1 MKQPKRP
8 VFLMTLAQ
16 IMCALAMALTV
27 ILLPS
32 AALSA
37 LPNLFIM
44 DNLGLLEASPVLHVL
59 YGLQLL
65 AGIVIGVCVLMVLVH
80 IFRICTAVKRHSAF
94 SEITE
99 RALGRIVRAL
109 LVTSF
114 LLIPLGWPL
123 MGWLTLGLPEL
134 FWPVAALLPAFAGFT
149 LTAMVRAVQLLLRRA
164 VSMQEEAE
172 LTV

>member
-16 IMCALAMALTV
+16 LMCALAMALTV

-44 DNLGLLEASPVLHVL
+44 DSLGLLEASPVLHVL

-65 AGIVIGVCVLMVLVH
+65 AGIVMAVAGALV
-80 IFRICTAVKRHSAF
+80 FF
-94 SEITE
+94 
-99 RALGRIVRAL
+99 
-109 LVTSF
+109 
-114 LLIPLGWPL
+114 
-123 MGWLTLGLPEL
+123 
-134 FWPVAALLPAFAGFT
+134 
-149 LTAMVRAVQLLLRRA
+149 
-164 VSMQEEAE
+164 
-172 LTV
+172 LTVEKKDS

>member
-16 IMCALAMALTV
+16 LMCALAMALTV
-27 ILLPS
+27 ILLP
-32 AALSA
+32 AGALSA
-37 LPNLFIM
+37 WPNLFM
-44 DNLGLLEASPVLHVL
+44 LGSLGLLEASPVLHVL
-59 YGLQLL
+59 YGLQLI

-109 LVTSF
+109 LVTSV

-134 FWPVAALLPAFAGFT
+134 FWPVAALLPAFAAFT

-164 VSMQEEAE
+164 VSMQTEAD

>member
-8 VFLMTLAQ
+8 IFLMTLAQ
-16 IMCALAMALTV
+16 LMCALAMALTV
-27 ILLPS
+27 MLLPS

-44 DNLGLLEASPVLHVL
+44 GNLGLLEASPVLHVL

-109 LVTSF
+109 LVTSV

-134 FWPVAALLPAFAGFT
+134 FWPVAALLPAFAAFT
-149 LTAMVRAVQLLLRRA
+149 LTAMVRVVQLLLRRA
-164 VSMQEEAE
+164 VSMQTEAD

>member
-32 AALSA
+32 AAMSA
-37 LPNLFIM
+37 LPNLFVLG
-44 DNLGLLEASPVLHVL
+44 NLGLLEASPVLQLL
-59 YGLQLL
+59 YGLQLI
-65 AGIVIGVCVLMVLVH
+65 AGIVIGVCILLVEVQV
-80 IFRICTAVKRHSAF
+80 FRICTAVKRHSAF

-99 RALGRIVRAL
+99 RALGRIVKAL
-109 LVTSF
+109 LVTSV

-134 FWPVAALLPAFAGFT
+134 FWLMAALLPAFAGFT
-149 LTAMVRAVQLLLRRA
+149 LTAMVRVVQLLLRRA
-164 VSMQEEAE
+164 VSMQAEAD

>member
-16 IMCALAMALTV
+16 GMCALAMLLAVV
-27 ILLPS
+27 IFFGS
-32 AALSA
+32 GLSA
-37 LPNLFIM
+37 LPNYLAM
-44 DNLGLLEASPVLHVL
+44 SWLGRAGESLVLKIL
-59 YGLQLL
+59 YALQFVAAL
-65 AGIVIGVCVLMVLVH
+65 VIGVCVLLVLVH

-94 SEITE
+94 SQITE

-109 LVTSF
+109 LVTSV

-134 FWPVAALLPAFAGFT
+134 FWPVAALLPAFAAFT